1 MAVFDRKL
9 GAKFNFNTYIM
20 PNNKQSARPAESGW
34 LLEVGVIGIDK
45 TLKLIKLSKWTLVE
59 LEILV
64 RAFSLKPVLGE
75 TTDPKKKAG
84 LPWFPID
91 GAHRTEFEPDFISY
105 PIEGRED
112 YQRCLERFFKCLV
125 SEAESKRKL
134 GRGPTSDRQ
143 PLYRWLMT
151 ADTLD
156 LIVKGPEGVEV
167 RSKRLRKIKA
177 YCLVLTDAVK
187 VIGGERRTLP
197 TDYPSEVKFWVGVN
211 EMEKVNE
218 MIELSLRIP
227 KQRDEALALA
237 IARTEQRIKEKEAE
251 LKVLHFQT
259 LHLRQLEAGRK
270 KVGKRTRK
278 S

>member
-1 MAVFDRKL
+1 
-9 GAKFNFNTYIM
+9 M
-20 PNNKQSARPAESGW
+20 PNKKQSARPAESGW

-45 TLKLIKLSKWTLVE
+45 TLKLIELTNWTLVE
-59 LEILV
+59 LEIMARQL
-64 RAFSLKPVLGE
+64 SLRPVEGE
-75 TTDPKKKAG
+75 ATDPKKKTG

-91 GAHRTEFEPDFISY
+91 EAHRTEFEPDLISY

-125 SEAESKRKL
+125 SEAESKRKK

-143 PLYRWLMT
+143 PLYRWLMN

-156 LIVKGPEGVEV
+156 LIAKGPEGVEV
-167 RSKRLRKIKA
+167 RRKRLNKIEA
-177 YCLVLTDAVK
+177 VCLLLADAVK
-187 VIGGERRTLP
+187 VIRGERRTMP
-197 TDYPSEVKFWVGVN
+197 TTYPESVKSGMGRKDFSKNLRKVG
-211 EMEKVNE
+211 KI
-218 MIELSLRIP
+218 IELSLLIP

-237 IARTEQRIKEKEAE
+237 IARTEQRIREREDE
-251 LKVLHFQT
+251 LKELHFQS

>member
-1 MAVFDRKL
+1 
-9 GAKFNFNTYIM
+9 M
-20 PNNKQSARPAESGW
+20 PNKKQSARPAESGW
-34 LLEVGVIGIDK
+34 LLEAGVIGIDK
-45 TLKLIKLSKWTLVE
+45 TLKFIKLSKWTLVE

-91 GAHRTEFEPDFISY
+91 EAHRTEFEPDLISY

-125 SEAESKRKL
+125 SESESKRKK

-143 PLYRWLMT
+143 PLYRWLMN

-156 LIVKGPEGVEV
+156 LIAKGPEGVEV

-177 YCLVLTDAVK
+177 YCFVLADAVK

-197 TDYPSEVKFWVGVN
+197 TDYSSEVKFWVGVK

-218 MIELSLRIP
+218 MIELSLLIP

-237 IARTEQRIKEKEAE
+237 ITKTEQRVREKESE
-251 LKVLHFQT
+251 LKELHFQT
-259 LHLRQLEAGRK
+259 LHLRQLESDRK

>member
-1 MAVFDRKL
+1 
-9 GAKFNFNTYIM
+9 M
-20 PNNKQSARPAESGW
+20 PNKKQSARPAESGW

-59 LEILV
+59 LEILF
-64 RAFSLKPVLGE
+64 RQHSIKPVEGE
-75 TTDPKKKAG
+75 TTDPQKKAG

-91 GAHRTEFEPDFISY
+91 EAHRTEFEPDLILY

-125 SEAESKRKL
+125 SESESKRRK

-143 PLYRWLMT
+143 PLYRWLMN
-151 ADTLD
+151 ADTLN

-167 RSKRLRKIKA
+167 RSKRLKKIKA
-177 YCLVLTDAVK
+177 YCLLLADAVK
-187 VIGGERRTLP
+187 VIRGERSTMP
-197 TDYPSEVKFWVGVN
+197 TTYPESVKAGMGRKDFSKNLRKVG
-211 EMEKVNE
+211 KI
-218 MIELSLRIP
+218 IELSLLIP

-237 IARTEQRIKEKEAE
+237 IARTEQRIREKEAE

-259 LHLRQLEAGRK
+259 RHLRQLEAGRK

>member
-1 MAVFDRKL
+1 
-9 GAKFNFNTYIM
+9 M
-20 PNNKQSARPAESGW
+20 PNKKQSARPAESGW
-34 LLEVGVIGIDK
+34 LLESGVIGIDK

-64 RAFSLKPVLGE
+64 RQLSLKPVEGE

-91 GAHRTEFEPDFISY
+91 QEQGKFEPDLISY

-112 YQRCLERFFKCLV
+112 YQRCFERFFKCLV
-125 SEAESKRKL
+125 SEAESKRKH

-143 PLYRWLMT
+143 PLYRWLMN

-156 LIVKGPEGVEV
+156 LIVKGPEGIEV
-167 RSKRLRKIKA
+167 RNKRLNKIKA
-177 YCLVLTDAVK
+177 YCLVLADAVK
-187 VIGGERRTLP
+187 VIRGEIRKMP
-197 TDYPSEVKFWVGVN
+197 TSYPESVKARMGREDFSN
-211 EMEKVNE
+211 NLDKVKE
-218 MIELSLRIP
+218 MIELSLLIP

-237 IARTEQRIKEKEAE
+237 IAKTEQRVREKESE

-259 LHLRQLEAGRK
+259 LHLRQLEADRK
-270 KVGKRTRK
+270 KVGKRSRK